1 MENVGLKQKFNN
13 PLNKKQMA
21 KYQAT
26 KSKFLD
32 WYLSDSEDEMYL
44 GRNLVYLLKED
55 GQVNLKVEDLI
66 EWVRYV
72 PEHICVG
79 YEDKDYD
86 RIVELNPKD
95 VELID

>member
-1 MENVGLKQKFNN
+1 
-13 PLNKKQMA
+13 MA

-44 GRNLVYLLKED
+44 GRSLVYLLKED

-66 EWVRYV
+66 TWVLYV
-72 PEHICVG
+72 PNYICVG
-79 YEDKDYD
+79 YEDIEYD
-86 RIVELNPKD
+86 EIVELNPND
-95 VELID
+95 VELIN

>member
-1 MENVGLKQKFNN
+1 
-13 PLNKKQMA
+13 MA

-32 WYLSDSEDEMYL
+32 WYLSDDEDKYEL
-44 GRNLVYLLKED
+44 GRSLVYLLKED
-55 GQVNLKVEDLI
+55 GQINLKVEDLI
-66 EWVRYV
+66 TWVVYV

-86 RIVELNPKD
+86 RIVELNPND